1 MRLATLKRL
10 ATLARQ
16 AAGCIAVAAL
26 ASAATASDFDGSK
39 RLICATVEARDCVSG
54 SSCLNGIPDEIGA
67 PAFMRIDFDRKVIV
81 GPQRTTAIQI
91 LERSDRQVLL
101 LGTEL
106 GYGWALAL
114 DRTTGRFS
122 GSLADAGGVFVLLGS
137 CTPL

>member
-1 MRLATLKRL
+1 MRRTRLKRW
-10 ATLARQ
+10 AS
-16 AAGCIAVAAL
+16 GFISIAAL
-26 ASAATASDFDGSK
+26 ASAASAADFDGSK

-54 SSCLNGIPDEIGA
+54 TSCLNGIPDEIGA
-67 PAFMRIDFDRKVIV
+67 PAFMRIDFEKKVIT

-91 LERSDRQVLL
+91 MEKSERQLLL

-114 DRTTGRFS
+114 DRMTGRFA
-122 GSLADAGGVFVLLGS
+122 GSLAEAGGVFVLLGS